1 MLRCLAMERAVARP
15 AVDGGIRYS
24 SVRQLFHAPAEP
36 GTLVRTPS
44 VRAPSRNR
52 AAFQRPVE

>member
-1 MLRCLAMERAVARP
+1 MERLVARP

-36 GTLVRTPS
+36 DALARTPS
-44 VRAPSRNR
+44 VRAPSRSGPHLSDR
-52 AAFQRPVE
+52 SI